1 MANCVRSKRLHGAM
15 APFENLRRA
24 AGLLSAGNNN
34 SEFAGQISRTG
45 PTECGARER
54 EPFGGSISASS
65 DGDAVGIFVRRE
77 TAGDFYLLLAPG
89 LTITASGQMTADR
102 VSRETQQETGALVP
116 LDQQR
121 TLFRSAERTPR
132 EGRGTCKSMH
142 APLLLYAPHSCVTS
156 TTSPATPL
164 GVSSSSVYIS
174 TKTRPAWVASA
185 PHKPRSSRAFDSYDP
200 AEPSSP
206 ADPENDPITPC
217 NAA

>member
-1 MANCVRSKRLHGAM
+1 VLGAWCDG
-15 APFENLRRA
+15 RV
-24 AGLLSAGNNN
+24 
-34 SEFAGQISRTG
+34 GQIERCRSLYSCTAVQLYSCTVRLGNFLVHTAVPYSRRHFCKRDCLRT
-45 PTECGARER
+45 PRE
-54 EPFGGSISASS
+54 
-65 DGDAVGIFVRRE
+65 
-77 TAGDFYLLLAPG
+77 GDFYLLLAPG
-89 LTITASGQMTADR
+89 LTTCITASGQMTADR